1 MQLFLFFFKAVE
13 RKGAKKGSRFGFEG
27 GGYVWVFCFSLG
39 RASIKPLI

>member
-27 GGYVWVFCFSLG
+27 EDMFGYFVLVWEGPV
-39 RASIKPLI
+39 